1 MLTLLGLMLVAL
13 AAGQS
18 ADKFQQGAGFA
29 AEIADRFASRPN
41 PAEER
46 AAATFDALSK
56 VVGKALKS
64 LDEYR
69 SRLNKKLAAITAQ
82 SRGLKLVDADA
93 ASLKAIA
100 LVLDVQVK
108 TLKYPTPAGKFLRA
122 LRRVGRRLNI
132 GSEADRMNRINA
144 RSLRIIKRMGYNLRR
159 VTCKVARTRA
169 CRGKPGCTRKCPA
182 GLKGKRCTK
191 GKLSFEALFKR
202 SANQP
207 A

>member
-1 MLTLLGLMLVAL
+1 MKGRKGGRGGGKCARVASIVSISTYLL
-13 AAGQS
+13 
-18 ADKFQQGAGFA
+18 
-29 AEIADRFASRPN
+29 ECESRPIIMRSLGICYYAF
-41 PAEER
+41 PWHMSFPLLLFFCLAEEG

-64 LDEYR
+64 LDKYR

-132 GSEADRMNRINA
+132 GSEAGAFFASYIG
-144 RSLRIIKRMGYNLRR
+144 SGMGD
-159 VTCKVARTRA
+159 V
-169 CRGKPGCTRKCPA
+169 
-182 GLKGKRCTK
+182 
-191 GKLSFEALFKR
+191 
-202 SANQP
+202 
-207 A
+207 